1 LKSVLVLIEV
11 KPAKQSKPSMT
22 DLEYV
27 QNMPATHLL
36 LQRQVNKQ
44 LWHQWNLADHKRA
57 VDGNGWAYYTPE
69 ESIYSAAVEPQYAVG
84 QGPPPALSLCYTIC
98 SRRWIQEQ
106 ERYMDARIGDI
117 FFAKNGTGSWDTSGV
132 RVTYAL
138 ERVDEPR
145 RWNKYCVH
153 HLSSERFED
162 VIKQRTQ

>member
-1 LKSVLVLIEV
+1 
-11 KPAKQSKPSMT
+11 MT

-36 LQRQVNKQ
+36 LQQQVNKQ
-44 LWHQWNLADHKRA
+44 LWHWWNLVDHEKA

-69 ESIYSAAVEPQYAVG
+69 EYIYSAAVEPQYAVG

-98 SRRWIQEQ
+98 SRRWRQEQ
-106 ERYMDARIGDI
+106 ERCMDARIGDI
-117 FFAKNGTGSWDTSGV
+117 FFAKDGTGRWDTSGV
-132 RVTYAL
+132 RITYAL

-145 RWNKYCVH
+145 RWNKYCVR

-162 VIKQRTQ
+162 VIRAHITRSAAIAATDDIHKNDD